1 MTQTQLLN
9 HPTNDQQLVHHGI
22 NWHQFKLIQEGFA
35 GSPGVKL
42 FYYNGTLEIL
52 MPGREHEIFKTLI
65 GYLLETF
72 FFEKGIKF
80 EPTGSM
86 TQESQEVASV
96 QADESYCIN
105 ESKSIPDLSIEVVF
119 TSGSPSKLARYK
131 ALGVPEV
138 WFWEDGLFTLYH
150 LQGGDYEHI
159 YRSKLSGLKD
169 LDLDLLTRCVLFAQT
184 DSAEA
189 VRKFRR
195 QIR

>member
-1 MTQTQLLN
+1 MTQIQLLN
-9 HPTNDQQLVHHGI
+9 HQTKDQHLVHHGI

-52 MPGREHEIFKTLI
+52 MPGREHEIFKTFI

-80 EPTGSM
+80 QPTGSM
-86 TQESQEVASV
+86 TQEAEEVASA
-96 QADESYCIN
+96 QADESYCIG
-105 ESKSIPDLSIEVVF
+105 ESKSIPDLSVEVVF
-119 TSGSPSKLARYK
+119 TSGGPSKLARYK

-150 LQGGDYEHI
+150 LHGDDYERIH
-159 YRSKLSGLKD
+159 RSELPGLND
-169 LDLDLLTRCVLFAQT
+169 LDLDLLTRCVLLAQT

-189 VRKFRR
+189 VREFRR
-195 QIR
+195 EIN